1 MHFFL
6 SYWKTLLLSFA
17 LRYLVGVRVSKYFMF
32 TASNHIPLIHLWVS
46 SEKTLWNVGVDVP
59 FPRAFC
65 KCKVSASIQWTLSWS
80 FHSFIFH
87 HSHHFLVAATWNARA
102 VIYGVVTCIKLIFNI
117 TAYILEEVF
126 SFDLIAEAINVCEE
140 KLCTISIFWFNVV
153 VLEIIYKTLADIR
166 ILILQY
172 TGSSNTSFVF
182 FVWILTRFKTN
193 IMQCL
198 KFGFAASVITNLRL
212 LTKLRSMQ
220 FLMFS
225 KSFRWQSYSS
235 TWRNHS
241 WIQSLLLQRYSCWA
255 QYISSTKIF
264 RWNFFLCDSFAS
276 SNSEQDTAWSSYK
289 ELCISPYHT
298 GLAQAFQLYSPATS
312 EGQVDS
318 YYDHHEALFNIQ
330 DPPWG
335 CKVLISSC
343 QNQ

>member
-32 TASNHIPLIHLWVS
+32 TASNHIPLIHSWVS

-140 KLCTISIFWFNVV
+140 KLCAISIFWFNVV
-153 VLEIIYKTLADIR
+153 VLEIIHKTLADIR

-182 FVWILTRFKTN
+182 FVWILTR
-193 IMQCL
+193 L
-198 KFGFAASVITNLRL
+198 KQT
-212 LTKLRSMQ
+212 
-220 FLMFS
+220 
-225 KSFRWQSYSS
+225 
-235 TWRNHS
+235 
-241 WIQSLLLQRYSCWA
+241 
-255 QYISSTKIF
+255 
-264 RWNFFLCDSFAS
+264 LCNA
-276 SNSEQDTAWSSYK
+276 
-289 ELCISPYHT
+289 
-298 GLAQAFQLYSPATS
+298 
-312 EGQVDS
+312 
-318 YYDHHEALFNIQ
+318 
-330 DPPWG
+330 
-335 CKVLISSC
+335 
-343 QNQ
+343 